1 MYGYLLFS
9 LQDLL
14 DMDSEKMADHLVAP
28 PPPRWAQ
35 LKFASYLGQAS
46 ALRAMWYLLYLPC
59 GTCSTCYLLSLLS
72 TYLVQATFGPV
83 KQMVS
88 TDGSHKKY
96 AMKSVRKA
104 KVLEM
109 GQEMLKEY
117 MKGKEFKGH
126 AKTLPFCRLWCV
138 VEIAAALRF
147 DVALVFKCCTTADG
161 RSKQFVAGRGAVNL
175 LTNATS
181 MVNIEAA
188 DAAVAEDKHRDHG

>member
-1 MYGYLLFS
+1 M
-9 LQDLL
+9 DLDFRSVL
-14 DMDSEKMADHLVAP
+14 AKCTACIVSVP
-28 PPPRWAQ
+28 PIVGAISN
-35 LKFASYLGQAS
+35 F
-46 ALRAMWYLLYLPC
+46 
-59 GTCSTCYLLSLLS
+59 
-72 TYLVQATFGPV
+72 
-83 KQMVS
+83 
-88 TDGSHKKY
+88 
-96 AMKSVRKA
+96 
-104 KVLEM
+104 EM

>member
-14 DMDSEKMADHLVAP
+14 DMDSEKKADHLVAS

-109 GQEMLKEY
+109 GQEMLLMNEKNMLANLKHVSIAQLHHYRCTYIYREVSVLRY
-117 MKGKEFKGH
+117 DISK
-126 AKTLPFCRLWCV
+126 WCMQRA
-138 VEIAAALRF
+138 E
-147 DVALVFKCCTTADG
+147 LV
-161 RSKQFVAGRGAVNL
+161 
-175 LTNATS
+175 
-181 MVNIEAA
+181 
-188 DAAVAEDKHRDHG
+188 